1 MPAWLYLVG
10 AIVSEVCG
18 TVTLPFTDGL
28 RRPGLTML
36 MLACYGLSIWLLALA
51 LKSLDLGLSYAIW
64 AGSGT
69 ALVAIIG
76 MVALGEPVNALKLL
90 GIVLVV
96 AGIVSLNLA
105 GAQ

>member
-10 AIVSEVCG
+10 AILTEVCG

-28 RRPGLTML
+28 RRPAPTLL
-36 MLACYGLSIWLLALA
+36 MLACYGLSIWLLSLA
-51 LKSLDLGLSYAIW
+51 LKRLDLGLSYAIW

-69 ALVAIIG
+69 ALVAVIG
-76 MVALGEPVNALKLL
+76 VVALGEPLNALKLL
-90 GIVLVV
+90 GLVLVV

-105 GAQ
+105 GAR

>member
-10 AIVSEVCG
+10 AILTEVCG

-28 RRPGLTML
+28 RRPAPTAL
-36 MLACYGLSIWLLALA
+36 MLACYGLSIWLLAVA
-51 LKSLDLGLSYAIW
+51 LRNLDLSLTYAIW

-76 MVALGEPVNALKLL
+76 VVALGEPLNALKLL
-90 GIVLVV
+90 GLVLVV

-105 GAQ
+105 GAH

>member
-10 AIVSEVCG
+10 AIVTEVCG
-18 TVTLPFTDGL
+18 TVILPFTDGL
-28 RRPGLTML
+28 RRLAPTGL
-36 MLACYGLSIWLLALA
+36 MLACYGLSIWLLAVA
-51 LKSLDLGLSYAIW
+51 LRGLDLSLTYAIW

-76 MVALGEPVNALKLL
+76 VVALGEPLNALKLL
-90 GIVLVV
+90 GLALVV

-105 GAQ
+105 GAH

>member
-1 MPAWLYLVG
+1 
-10 AIVSEVCG
+10 
-18 TVTLPFTDGL
+18 
-28 RRPGLTML
+28 
-36 MLACYGLSIWLLALA
+36 
-51 LKSLDLGLSYAIW
+51 
-64 AGSGT
+64 
-69 ALVAIIG
+69 